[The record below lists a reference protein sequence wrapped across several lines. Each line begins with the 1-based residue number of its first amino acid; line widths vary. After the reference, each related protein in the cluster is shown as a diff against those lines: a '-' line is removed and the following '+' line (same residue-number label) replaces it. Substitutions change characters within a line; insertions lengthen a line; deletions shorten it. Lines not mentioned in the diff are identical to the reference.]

1 MADLRVSQLTEA
13 TSVALTDLLYLSK
26 AGTDRK
32 VTVQTVLNSGKQV
45 NNASYQ
51 TLTTTGVLDLSKPVT
66 VINAT
71 SSNFTVTV
79 GTGAEGQEKTVLLKN
94 TTGGVVTL
102 SGIFGGYTTIQLSE
116 IGDSVK
122 LIYLTGE
129 WFIQGGINQ
138 PVV

>member
-26 AGTDRK
+26 SGTDRK
-32 VTVQTVLNSGKQV
+32 VSISTVLNSGNTV
-45 NNASYQ
+45 NNAAYQ
-51 TLTTTGVLDLSKPVT
+51 TLTSTGVLDLSKPVT
-66 VINAT
+66 LINAT
-71 SSNFTVTV
+71 TTSFTVTV
-79 GTGAEGQEKTVLLKN
+79 GTGTEGQEKTVLLKN
-94 TTGGVVTL
+94 TTSAVITL
-102 SGIFGGYTTIQLSE
+102 SGIFAGYTTIRLNN

-122 LIYLTGE
+122 LIYLSGE

>member
-32 VTVQTVLNSGKQV
+32 VTVQTLLNSGSQV
-45 NNASYQ
+45 NNTATQ
-51 TLTTTGVLDLSKPVT
+51 TLSTTGVLDLSKPIT
-66 VINAT
+66 VIT
-71 SSNFTVTV
+71 TTTSNFTVTV
-79 GTGAEGQEKTVLLKN
+79 GSGTEGQMKTVLLKN

-102 SGIFGGYTTIQLSE
+102 SGLFSGYSTVQLSA
-116 IGDSVK
+116 IGDSVRM
-122 LIYLTGE
+122 IYLTGE